1 MSEKYIV
8 SYGGGVDSTAM
19 IIWLIKNKKPIDY
32 VVFADVGNEVPET
45 YQFIEKYMK
54 PYCTK
59 QNIPFQ
65 TVYVRRKIS
74 LWTNC
79 FRLRKFPSQIWRW
92 CTRDFKVRPI
102 HKFYKSLKCDII
114 EYMGIDYDEVRRMKP
129 SMDDYIT
136 KEYPL
141 IDNKISRQDCIEII
155 RKAGMPIPVKS
166 GCFFCPFNNKDRW
179 NYIKE
184 KHPDLFK
191 LSEQLEKNSKHYPKQ
206 KLIILKN
213 EGSEEMCDG
222 VCMT

>member
-8 SYGGGVDSTAM
+8 SYGGGVNSTAM
-19 IIWLIKNKKPIDY
+19 IIWLINNKKPIDY

-45 YQFIEKYMK
+45 YQFIEKHMK
-54 PYCTK
+54 PYCEK
-59 QNIPFQ
+59 HSIPFV
-65 TVYVRRKIS
+65 TVYVKRRIS

-79 FRLRKFPSQIWRW
+79 FRLRKFPSMVWRW

-102 HKFYKSLKCDII
+102 HKFYKSLKCDIV
-114 EYMGIDYDEVRRMKP
+114 EYMGIDYGEVRRMKP
-129 SMDDYIT
+129 SIDDYIT

-141 IDNKISRQDCIEII
+141 IDNKINRDDCVEII
-155 RKAGMPIPVKS
+155 HNENMPIPAKS
-166 GCFFCPFNNKDRW
+166 GCFFCPYNNKERW
-179 NYIKE
+179 TEIKE
-184 KHPDLFK
+184 KYTDLYK

-206 KLIILKN
+206 KLIVLKD